1 MGFDKIAYSLP
12 VRAALLLC
20 GGALI
25 AGGVAKWG
33 DFFIVIGVILVLVA
47 IALMFKVY
55 RTMQENSRLMLEAV
69 KNGDNSFKLN
79 EKGIYSYER
88 ILQTTLNEF
97 GEIMGRQKLIMEQRE
112 QFFGMIL
119 TNVTTGVVV
128 LDKDN
133 KIIQTNPVASKLL
146 HLPLFYSL
154 KQLERHD
161 INLPEMLSAMKN
173 GERLQVDFTTST
185 GEVHL
190 LVKAAEMVL
199 GNEQVKILAI
209 SDIKNELDAKELE
222 TWIKLTRILTHEIM
236 NSVAPIASLS
246 ATFLDKA
253 EIKNSNIYEG
263 MQAIHDTA
271 AGLVSFVDNY
281 RVISTLQKPAP
292 KPFYLS
298 EMVESINNLNFIP
311 VKIEFSCRIEP
322 QDLMIYADPNLIRQ
336 VLINILKNAVQA
348 IGDNS
353 GKIHINAH
361 TLSTGHIYVYISNDG
376 PIVPVDVAETIF
388 MPFFTTR
395 KDGNGIGLSLS
406 RQIMKLSGGSI
417 SLLDAGTNG
426 WNTTFL
432 LEFE

>member
-292 KPFYLS
+292 KPITY
-298 EMVESINNLNFIP
+298 
-311 VKIEFSCRIEP
+311 
-322 QDLMIYADPNLIRQ
+322 
-336 VLINILKNAVQA
+336 
-348 IGDNS
+348 
-353 GKIHINAH
+353 
-361 TLSTGHIYVYISNDG
+361 
-376 PIVPVDVAETIF
+376 
-388 MPFFTTR
+388 
-395 KDGNGIGLSLS
+395 
-406 RQIMKLSGGSI
+406 
-417 SLLDAGTNG
+417 
-426 WNTTFL
+426 
-432 LEFE
+432 